1 MIESLKYILGGLVG
15 SLITWFLT
23 RWLQEHPEYG
33 EKIFYY
39 LLRLIPFALSW
50 KKRKIIEKEIHAYIT
65 GEIKRV
71 NSEAYGFK
79 ILPKAIK
86 IEWTPK
92 KKVEVIFGEDEIVIR
107 LGSRANPCENFV
119 DALILYLANSF
130 MPDERIYLKPTF
142 YEACK
147 FQIASSMLRERSS
160 EHYQVFIDKYYKPAL
175 GKYKEILDYSEK
187 LESIEKS
194 GLFISCFL
202 PICSYYVDRWISQR
216 KSPSAQI
223 HQEIEEL
230 LTFVYN
236 IAIKKEYE
244 AEIGELP
251 PLDYRGKYLKVHIVL
266 VARKELADKFE
277 YTRHLKTAKEI
288 LKQGVDILFVAGRG
302 RNIDLAEKVSLGLR
316 SETFCEQ
323 IGGTCKFTFYPEE
336 DREIQGICYAFKR
349 KV

>member
-1 MIESLKYILGGLVG
+1 MLEWLKGLGWIIGP
-15 SLITWFLT
+15 LIGWFLFK
-23 RWLQEHPEYG
+23 WLPDHPEYG

-39 LLRLIPFALSW
+39 LLRLIPFTLSW
-50 KKRKIIEKEIHAYIT
+50 KKRKTIEKEIHAYIT
-65 GEIKRV
+65 EEIKSV

-86 IEWTPK
+86 IEWTLK
-92 KKVEVIFGEDEIVIR
+92 KKEEVIIGEDEIVIR
-107 LGSRANPCENFV
+107 LGSRVNPCENFV
-119 DALILYLANSF
+119 DALLLYLLNSF
-130 MPDERIYLKPTF
+130 MPDERIYLEPTL

-147 FQIASSMLRERSS
+147 FQIASSMLRKRSS
-160 EHYQVFIDKYYKPAL
+160 QYYQVFIDTYYKPAL
-175 GKYKEILDYSEK
+175 EKYKEILDYSEK

-194 GLFISCFL
+194 GLFIHCFL
-202 PICSYYVDRWISQR
+202 PICSYYVDRWIFQR
-216 KSPSAQI
+216 KSPSAEI
-223 HQEIEEL
+223 HQEIGEL

-266 VARKELADKFE
+266 VARKELADRFE
-277 YTRHLKTAKEI
+277 YKRHLKTAKEI
-288 LKQGVDILFVAGRG
+288 LKQGVDILFVMGRG

-336 DREIQGICYAFKR
+336 DRGIPGICYAFKR
-349 KV
+349 KA

>member
-1 MIESLKYILGGLVG
+1 MIETLKYILGGFAG
-15 SLITWFLT
+15 SFITWFLA
-23 RWLQEHPEYG
+23 RWLPEHPEYG

-39 LLRLIPFALSW
+39 LLRLIPFTLSW
-50 KKRKIIEKEIHAYIT
+50 KKRKTIEKEIHAYIT
-65 GEIKRV
+65 EEIKSV
-71 NSEAYGFK
+71 NSKAYGFK

-92 KKVEVIFGEDEIVIR
+92 KKAEVIIGEDEIVIR
-107 LGSRANPCENFV
+107 LGSRVNPCENFV
-119 DALILYLANSF
+119 DALLLYLANSF
-130 MPDERIYLKPTF
+130 MPDERIYLEPTL

-175 GKYKEILDYSEK
+175 DKYKEILDYSEK

-202 PICSYYVDRWISQR
+202 PISSYYADRWIFQR
-216 KSPSAQI
+216 KSPSAEI
-223 HQEIEEL
+223 YQEIEDL

-251 PLDYRGKYLKVHIVL
+251 PLDYRGKYLKVSIVL
-266 VARKELADKFE
+266 VARKELADRFE
-277 YTRHLKTAKEI
+277 YRRHLETAKAI
-288 LKQGVDILFVAGRG
+288 LKQGVDILFVMGRG
-302 RNIDLAEKVSLGLR
+302 WNIDLTEKVSLRLR

-323 IGGTCKFTFYPEE
+323 IDGTCKFTFYPEE
-336 DREIQGICYAFKR
+336 GRAIPGICYAFKR
-349 KV
+349 KA

>member
-23 RWLQEHPEYG
+23 RWLSEHPEYG

-39 LLRLIPFALSW
+39 LLRLIPFTLSW

-65 GEIKRV
+65 EEIKRV

-79 ILPKAIK
+79 ILPKGIK

-92 KKVEVIFGEDEIVIR
+92 KEEEVIIGEDEIIIR
-107 LGSRANPCENFV
+107 FGSRVNPCENFV

-130 MPDERIYLKPTF
+130 MPNECIYLEPTL

-147 FQIASSMLRERSS
+147 FQIASSMLRGRSS
-160 EHYQVFIDKYYKPAL
+160 EHYQVFINKYYKPAL
-175 GKYKEILDYSEK
+175 KEYKEILDYSEK

-202 PICSYYVDRWISQR
+202 PICSYYVDQWIFQR
-216 KSPSAQI
+216 KSPSAEI

-244 AEIGELP
+244 AEVGKLP
-251 PLDYRGKYLKVHIVL
+251 PLDYRGKYLKASIVL
-266 VARKELADKFE
+266 VAKKELADIFE
-277 YTRHLKTAKEI
+277 YKRHLEMAKGI
-288 LKQGVDILFVAGRG
+288 LTQGVAILFVMGRG
-302 RNIDLAEKVSLGLR
+302 RNINLAEKVSHGLR

-323 IGGTCKFTFYPEE
+323 IGGACKFIFYPEE

-349 KV
+349 KA